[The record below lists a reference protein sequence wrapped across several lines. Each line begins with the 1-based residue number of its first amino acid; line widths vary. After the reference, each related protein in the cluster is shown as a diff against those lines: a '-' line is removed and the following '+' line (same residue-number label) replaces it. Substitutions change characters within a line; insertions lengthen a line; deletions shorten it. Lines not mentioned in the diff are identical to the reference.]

1 MKNQA
6 NKGRTDSQFD
16 VGDMVFLKLH
26 PYIQFSPPPPRCKS
40 EVSFKFFGPF
50 KVLQRVGSVA
60 YKLDLLPS
68 LSVHPV
74 FHVSKLKRAVGAG
87 V

>member
-26 PYIQFSPPPPRCKS
+26 PYIQFSPPPRCKS

-50 KVLQRVGSVA
+50 KVLQRVGSMA

-74 FHVSKLKRAVGAG
+74 FHVSKLKRAVGDG